1 MHIGTTHDHLS
12 QLLAVA
18 AGHPNWHGELLSRLC
33 RHTDLVDAKVG
44 VGANHRTRT
53 EVDTLAGEV
62 APEPALLAFQ
72 SLGEGF
78 EGSSRAVPSRRDS
91 AGLVVEVGGAVVLQ
105 QFPEVLDD
113 ELRGAS
119 VAVLT
124 QTLVDSED
132 VY

>member
-18 AGHPNWHGELLSRLC
+18 AGHPNWHGELLSRLY

-44 VGANHRTRT
+44 VGANHRARA
-53 EVDTLAGEV
+53 EVDTLAREV